1 MKSRRTGFT
10 LLEVMIAVAIMAIGL
25 GAVFSAQAG
34 SAKMAQ
40 RARKLSFATLLAQ
53 CKMGEIEEMIAN
65 KGLPANYMADN
76 DKCCKEAPIE
86 GFKCKWEVSP
96 IVMPDSMF
104 NPEEEKDKKNG
115 NASSGSGL
123 GGNPLASATGSG
135 LSGLGSA
142 SSKGGLSGLLGAAS
156 SLLGGNKFGN
166 SDPSSLTDPTS
177 DPSADPSTDPTKTS
191 TKIPKDPSKTKDANG
206 KTKDKDLLAATD
218 PSQLLAG
225 KQKQGSEIDGLAAMA
240 MQYVYPILKPAFE
253 SQIRRAT
260 ITISWPEG
268 DALRTFDVTQYI
280 VAEQPVP
287 LITDPNNP
295 NALLGGTSTGTG
307 TSGTSTL
314 GGTGLGSPGLG
325 TGLGTMR

>member
-1 MKSRRTGFT
+1 MKSRRGFT

-65 KGLPANYMADN
+65 KGLPVNYMSES

-104 NPEEEKDKKNG
+104 NPEEDKDKKNG
-115 NASSGSGL
+115 NASSGSGP
-123 GGNPLASATGSG
+123 GGNPLASGSGLG
-135 LSGLGSA
+135 LSGLSNSG

-156 SLLGGNKFGN
+156 SLLGGGNKLGN
-166 SDPSSLTDPTS
+166 SDPNSLS
-177 DPSADPSTDPTKTS
+177 DPNQDPLKD
-191 TKIPKDPSKTKDANG
+191 PKDPKDPKNQS
-206 KTKDKDLLAATD
+206 KTKDKDGKTKEKDLLSSTD

-260 ITISWPEG
+260 ITISWSEG

-287 LITDPNNP
+287 LVTDPNNP
-295 NALLGGTSTGTG
+295 NALLGGSNTTGSGLG
-307 TSGTSTL
+307 TSGTSTP
-314 GGTGLGSPGLG
+314 GGTGLGA
-325 TGLGTMR
+325 TGLGTTR